1 MRKRTVLLLS
11 LLFCLPTFAQTP
23 WRNVDSLVK
32 AKAYADAYTLIQQNY
47 DYAKQHGRSY
57 DLLRAAYGMAEIGKV
72 FPTKQN
78 EESLLRHTL
87 PYLDPAERA
96 LCHTLIAN
104 IYATST
110 LNRQRRY
117 DTESETPCH
126 DDPADTV
133 YGQWCTSRL
142 ADSIW
147 SHTAAALSDAHTQLL
162 KSKRIADYDYLT
174 QHDTVNDY
182 ADLTLYEAVTYAA
195 VHNIEGNSLLFNG
208 TDFVYSDSL
217 YNAMCDPTHLVA
229 MTIPQGGTT
238 QHRLQ
243 LLKDM
248 AQFLIS
254 QKADT
259 ASVQWKTLCRELRAL
274 LNHYTLG
281 WHRGTPRRASH
292 SPALDIDINPI
303 LSPDEEAFFT
313 YDGNSTTTLYI
324 RVISSISDTLK
335 EIPNRQHLEYALSQP
350 VLHSLVVKVSP
361 PKDKSTK
368 TRYSL
373 PYLPAGKYALL
384 VSERPFPAQLNT
396 KGDAQPMSLG
406 PAMGYPDDDI
416 EIIMDGRE
424 PSVFMY
430 TFASQPI
437 AIEPIQG
444 TSGQGVVLLTSTG
457 EPVGGIPVTMR
468 GRMAQGEAT
477 TGDSITLTTVTDS
490 LGRFDFGK
498 LMPQGEGIKPTYS
511 TTYQGYT
518 ATLENND
525 DWFYLRIKALTKE
538 EDEADTVVSFFL
550 NAKTYRFSDTLRF
563 TLMAQQKVTGRNAN
577 YTPVPYCTFSVEMN
591 DGNLSNIITSLPLT
605 TDDMGWAE
613 GSIALSQVLDET
625 KKYNGNLALVVNNYD
640 DDRIG
645 LAWFKVEDYKLPT
658 MSMTLQTTSD
668 THHYGQPVHIEGL
681 VNSRSG
687 ATVSPTTVSYTLK
700 QTFDYANWT
709 KDVGNE
715 HEGTSFIVSSGQLPI
730 GPDGS
735 FSYRFVPVKYDYLPY
750 RDGEHAVYYFRV
762 TATDPAGETMTK
774 KLDISVG
781 DQVGYID
788 LGTAYRP
795 GRNITGRYDDEY
807 ISGLGDI
814 YVECRS
820 LDNDHLAVPARLTI
834 ETEKN
839 STVVWQGDMEIPAKE
854 TLLSDLVSPIDLPDG
869 HLRFIVT
876 CANPHIHPDT
886 LRVAHLGFDAP
897 MPLDSL
903 TLFASVEQSEYRV
916 GDTMRVRVGSA
927 TKVSAMLLIS
937 RYDSIFLLRHLRLD
951 KGFTHI
957 ALPVDQQYMGE
968 TGVSVITYHH
978 GQRIV
983 GISHIRVST
992 PRLQKLN
999 LQWIEPKAFSL
1010 TPESPDFYV
1019 QRLFAGAPVHWRLQL
1034 TDSLGNPVQSA
1045 LALTAYDDAL
1055 GYDELF
1061 SGRREYVPFNYNCKF
1076 QDQEPTYN
1084 RSRLNYT
1091 WWTEPKQKP
1100 FFALQRLNAS
1110 RRTQGSEYYIDKPM
1124 VESLLSVGTAGFD
1137 VSYCMSSSIVGDPL
1151 GKAYNQTIPKGILR
1165 TDLSPYGPW
1174 FGNLHSDRDGIVDL
1188 RFNAPQRL
1196 ARWMLNGVAMDRQG
1210 TFAQTFNIFTT
1221 YRDIMLMPNV
1231 PPFLYA
1237 GDSTALN
1244 VRIDRI
1250 DNSTMGD
1257 LAVSLY
1263 KGSKAKGRPHTA
1275 ALPTGTSQAQFP
1287 LTAPRTLF
1295 PFASRH
1301 RDYIL
1306 TISDPQRGDS
1316 VLDAQ
1321 TAGVDILRHPQ
1332 LHGNTYPL
1340 TQADYYILQSRTTK
1354 LFDWDTYSPSDLKD
1368 IFDSLYCAAVY
1379 HDDQAVDTLLRIL
1392 DEAQLPDGGW
1402 PCLKHQ
1408 TYVFNE
1414 VYSLQYLKTLIRL
1427 ETECPH
1433 VRIPESFNIQRFL
1446 QIVDTLM
1453 YTHWKMY
1460 PDSKQGA
1467 TMWFDVHDY
1476 YAQYPLDPM
1485 YYTMRDS
1492 LYANIKQKPDQ
1503 SDILLFHRHGDTALA
1518 HKLAGNIVQSSVY
1531 DAQRPEL
1538 GRYWKDYDSSAET
1551 LLEYI
1556 DIFEEVLRDT
1566 TLADQVRQRVRYLA
1580 PTKVWYGTNKAR
1592 LTGQGLTRNPDCTK
1606 ELANSHIILTREV
1619 KPTVKADS
1627 GNSPYGQYTIRLTI
1641 TLDRPM
1647 SHLYIRSPYAACFLS
1662 HGDVRFV
1669 ASSTESLYNI
1679 DVELADARLGSVA
1692 TQFVGA
1698 PNSLDIYIMSLPSGT
1713 HTLEYTVT
1721 ADRTGR
1727 FHLPPATVQC
1737 LALPWNE
1744 AKKGLLQA
1752 STEPETIRR

>member
-1 MRKRTVLLLS
+1 MRKCTLLLIS
-11 LLFCLPTFAQTP
+11 LLLCVPTMAQTP
-23 WRNVDSLVK
+23 WRTVDSLVK
-32 AKAYADAYTLIQQNY
+32 AKAYADAYTLLQQNY
-47 DYAKQHGRSY
+47 DHAKQHGRSY
-57 DLLRAAYGMAEIGKV
+57 DLLRAAYSMAEIGKAY
-72 FPTKQN
+72 PPKQN
-78 EESLLRHTL
+78 DESLFRHTL
-87 PYLDPAERA
+87 PYLDTAERA

-104 IYATST
+104 IYATAI
-110 LNRQRRY
+110 LNRRSAHE
-117 DTESETPCH
+117 TESTPPCH
-126 DDPADTV
+126 TDPADTV
-133 YGQWCTSRL
+133 YGLWCTSRL

-147 SHTAAALSDAHTQLL
+147 SHTSEALSNPIKLL
-162 KSKRIADYDYLT
+162 KNKRIADYDYLT
-174 QHDTVNDY
+174 RHDTVNDY
-182 ADLTLYEAVTYAA
+182 ADLTLYEAVAYAA
-195 VHNIEGNSLLFNG
+195 VHNIESNSLLFNG

-217 YNAMCDPTHLVA
+217 YNVLCAPTHLA
-229 MTIPQGGTT
+229 TMTIPQGGTAR
-238 QHRLQ
+238 HKLQ
-243 LLKDM
+243 LLKEV

-259 ASVQWKTLCRELRAL
+259 ASVRWQTLCRELRAFL
-274 LNHYTLG
+274 HHYSLG
-281 WHRGTPRRASH
+281 WHRGTVRKASH
-292 SPALDIDINPI
+292 SPALDININPI

-313 YDGNSTTTLYI
+313 YDGDSTTTMYI
-324 RVISSISDTLK
+324 RIIHSISDTLK
-335 EIPNRQHLEYALSQP
+335 ELPQRQHLEYALSQP
-350 VLHSLVVKVSP
+350 VLHSFAVKVSP

-368 TRYSL
+368 NRYSF
-373 PYLPAGKYALL
+373 PSLPADKYALL
-384 VSERPFPAQLNT
+384 VSDRPFPARLNK

-406 PAMGYPDDDI
+406 PMMGHPDNDT

-430 TFASQPI
+430 TFAFQPI

-457 EPVGGIPVTMR
+457 EPVGGITVTLR
-468 GRMAQGEAT
+468 GKVTQNGIP
-477 TGDSITLTTVTDS
+477 TGDSIVLTTVTDS

-498 LMPQGEGIKPTYS
+498 LMPLGEGVKPTYS

-518 ATLENND
+518 ATLENID
-525 DWFYLRIKALTKE
+525 DWFFHRIRALAE
-538 EDEADTVVSFFL
+538 EEEGADTVVSFFL

-563 TLMAQQKVTGRNAN
+563 TLMAQQKAAGSKAN
-577 YTPVPYCTFSVEMN
+577 YTPVQHSTFRVVMN
-591 DGNLSNIITSLPLT
+591 DGKLYDTITTILLT

-625 KKYNGNLALVVNNYD
+625 KEYNGNLALVVNNYD

-658 MSMTLQTTSD
+658 MSMTLETTSD

-715 HEGTSFIVSSGQLPI
+715 HEGTSFIVSSGQLPL

-750 RDGEHAVYYFRV
+750 RDGEHALYYFSV

-774 KLDISVG
+774 ELKISVG
-781 DQVGYID
+781 DQVGHID
-788 LGTAYRP
+788 LSTAYRP
-795 GRNITGRYDDEY
+795 GIMIPLNYNENY
-807 ISGLGDI
+807 IGGLDDI
-814 YVECRS
+814 YVGCRS

-834 ETEKN
+834 EAEKN
-839 STVVWQGDMEIPAKE
+839 STVVWQGDMEIPDKE
-854 TLLSDLVSPIDLPDG
+854 TPLSDLVPPIDLPNG

-876 CANPHIHPDT
+876 CANPHLHPDT
-886 LRVAHLGFDAP
+886 LRVTHLGFDAP

-903 TLFASVEQSEYRV
+903 TLFASVEKSEYHV

-927 TKVSAMLLIS
+927 TKVSALLLIS
-937 RYDSIFLLRHLRLD
+937 RNDSIFLFRHLCLD
-951 KGFTHI
+951 KGFAQI
-957 ALPVDQQYMGE
+957 ALPVDQRYRGE
-968 TGVSVITYHH
+968 MGVSVITYHH

-983 GISHIRVST
+983 GSSNIRVWS
-992 PRLQKLN
+992 PRLPKLK
-999 LQWIEPKAFSL
+999 LEWIEPKAFSL

-1019 QRLFAGAPVHWRLQL
+1019 QRLFAGAPVHWRLRL

-1045 LALTAYDDAL
+1045 LALTTYDDAL

-1061 SGRREYVPFNYNCKF
+1061 SGRRDYEPFNYNCRF
-1076 QDQEPTYN
+1076 QDQELTSN

-1091 WWTEPKQKP
+1091 WWKEDKQRP
-1100 FFALQRLNAS
+1100 FFTLQRLNRS
-1110 RRTQGSEYYIDKPM
+1110 RRFQDREYYIDKPM
-1124 VESLLSVGTAGFD
+1124 VKSLLSVGTTGFD
-1137 VSYCMSSSIVGDPL
+1137 VLYCISSTIEGTPL
-1151 GKAYNQTIPKGILR
+1151 GKAYNQAIPKGILR

-1196 ARWMLNGVAMDRQG
+1196 ARWMLDGVAMDRQG
-1210 TFAQTFNIFTT
+1210 SIARTFNIFTT

-1263 KGSKAKGRPHTA
+1263 KGTKAKGRPHTA
-1275 ALPTGTSQAQFP
+1275 ALPAGASQAQFP

-1295 PFASRH
+1295 HFTSKH
-1301 RDYIL
+1301 RDYTL

-1316 VLDAQ
+1316 NLDAQ
-1321 TAGVDILRHPQ
+1321 TAGVDILRHPR

-1340 TQADYYILQSRTTK
+1340 TQADYHILQSRTTK

-1379 HDDQAVDTLLRIL
+1379 HNDHAVDTLIRIL
-1392 DEAQLPDGGW
+1392 EEIQLPSGGW

-1408 TYVFNE
+1408 TYIFNE
-1414 VYSLQYLKTLIRL
+1414 IYSLDYLMTLIRI
-1427 ETECPH
+1427 ENECPH
-1433 VRIPESFNIQRFL
+1433 VRIPESFNIQRFM
-1446 QIVDTLM
+1446 QIVDNLM
-1453 YTHWKMY
+1453 FRYWKQH

-1467 TMWFDVHDY
+1467 MMWCTVHDH
-1476 YAQYPLDPM
+1476 YAQYALDPM

-1492 LYANIKQKPDQ
+1492 LYANIKRKPDQ
-1503 SDILLFHRHGDTALA
+1503 SDILLLHRHGDTALA
-1518 HKLAGNIVQSSVY
+1518 HKLAENIVQSSVY

-1538 GRYWKDYDSSAET
+1538 GRYWIGYGITEET

-1556 DIFEEVLRDT
+1556 DIFEKVLCDT
-1566 TLADQVRQRVRYLA
+1566 ILADQVRQRIRYLA
-1580 PTKVWYGTNKAR
+1580 PTKVWYGTEKAR
-1592 LTGQGLTRNPDCTK
+1592 LTSHGMVRNLDCTK
-1606 ELANSHIILTREV
+1606 ELADSHITLTREV
-1619 KPTVKADS
+1619 RTTDNADS
-1627 GNSPYGQYTIRLTI
+1627 GDSPYGQCTIRLTVTI
-1641 TLDRPM
+1641 DRPM
-1647 SHLYIRSPYAACFLS
+1647 SHLYLRSPYAACFAS
-1662 HGDVRFV
+1662 HGEVRFV
-1669 ASSTESLYNI
+1669 ASSTEKLNNI
-1679 DVELADARLGSVA
+1679 SVKSVDARLGSVA

-1698 PNSLDIYIMSLPSGT
+1698 PDCLDIYIKELPAGT

-1721 ADRTGR
+1721 TDRTGR

-1737 LALPWNE
+1737 LALPWHE

-1752 STEPETIRR
+1752 ATEAETIRR

>member
-1 MRKRTVLLLS
+1 MRKCTLLLIS
-11 LLFCLPTFAQTP
+11 LLLCVPTMAQTP
-23 WRNVDSLVK
+23 WRTVDSLVK
-32 AKAYADAYTLIQQNY
+32 AKAYADAYTLLQQNY
-47 DYAKQHGRSY
+47 DHAKQHGRSY
-57 DLLRAAYGMAEIGKV
+57 DLLRAAYSMAEIGKAY
-72 FPTKQN
+72 PPKQN
-78 EESLLRHTL
+78 DESLFRHTL
-87 PYLDPAERA
+87 PYLDTAERA

-104 IYATST
+104 IYATAI
-110 LNRQRRY
+110 LNRRSAHE
-117 DTESETPCH
+117 TESTPPCH
-126 DDPADTV
+126 TDPADTV
-133 YGQWCTSRL
+133 YGLWCTSRL

-147 SHTAAALSDAHTQLL
+147 SHTSEALSNPIKLL
-162 KSKRIADYDYLT
+162 KNKRIADYDYLT
-174 QHDTVNDY
+174 RHDTVNDY
-182 ADLTLYEAVTYAA
+182 ADLTLYEAVAYAA
-195 VHNIEGNSLLFNG
+195 VHNIESNSLLFNG

-217 YNAMCDPTHLVA
+217 YNVLCDPTHLA
-229 MTIPQGGTT
+229 TMTIPQGGTAR
-238 QHRLQ
+238 HKLQ
-243 LLKDM
+243 LLKEV

-259 ASVQWKTLCRELRAL
+259 ASVRWQTLCRELRAFL
-274 LNHYTLG
+274 HHYSLG
-281 WHRGTPRRASH
+281 WHRGTVRKASH
-292 SPALDIDINPI
+292 SPALDININPI

-313 YDGNSTTTLYI
+313 YDGDSTTTMYI
-324 RVISSISDTLK
+324 RIIHSISDTLK
-335 EIPNRQHLEYALSQP
+335 ELPQRQHLEYALSQP
-350 VLHSLVVKVSP
+350 VLHSFAVKVSP

-368 TRYSL
+368 NRYSF
-373 PYLPAGKYALL
+373 PSLPADKYALL
-384 VSERPFPAQLNT
+384 VSDRPFPARLNK

-406 PAMGYPDDDI
+406 PMMGHPDNDT

-430 TFASQPI
+430 TFAFQPI

-457 EPVGGIPVTMR
+457 EPVGGITVTLR
-468 GRMAQGEAT
+468 GKVTQNGIP
-477 TGDSITLTTVTDS
+477 TGDSIVLTTVTDS

-498 LMPQGEGIKPTYS
+498 LMPLGEGVKPTYS

-518 ATLENND
+518 ATLENID
-525 DWFYLRIKALTKE
+525 DWFFHRIRALAE
-538 EDEADTVVSFFL
+538 EEEGADTVVSFFL

-563 TLMAQQKVTGRNAN
+563 TLMAQQKAAGSKAN
-577 YTPVPYCTFSVEMN
+577 YTPVQHSTFRVVMN
-591 DGNLSNIITSLPLT
+591 DGKLYDTITTILLT

-625 KKYNGNLALVVNNYD
+625 KEYNGNLALVVNNYD

-658 MSMTLQTTSD
+658 MSMTLETTSD

-750 RDGEHAVYYFRV
+750 RDGEHALYYFSV

-774 KLDISVG
+774 ELKISVG
-781 DQVGYID
+781 DQVGHID
-788 LGTAYRP
+788 LSTAYRP
-795 GRNITGRYDDEY
+795 GIMIPLNYNENY
-807 ISGLGDI
+807 IGGLDDI
-814 YVECRS
+814 YVGCRS

-834 ETEKN
+834 EAEKN
-839 STVVWQGDMEIPAKE
+839 STVVWQGDMEIPDKE
-854 TLLSDLVSPIDLPDG
+854 TPLSDLVPPIDLPNG

-876 CANPHIHPDT
+876 CANPHLHPDT
-886 LRVAHLGFDAP
+886 LRVTHLGFDAP

-903 TLFASVEQSEYRV
+903 TLFASVEKSEYHV

-927 TKVSAMLLIS
+927 TKVSALLLIS
-937 RYDSIFLLRHLRLD
+937 RNDSIFLFRHLCLD
-951 KGFTHI
+951 KGFAQI
-957 ALPVDQQYMGE
+957 ALPVDQRYRGE
-968 TGVSVITYHH
+968 MGVSVITYHH

-983 GISHIRVST
+983 GSSNIRVWS
-992 PRLQKLN
+992 PRLPKLK
-999 LQWIEPKAFSL
+999 LEWIEPKAFSL

-1019 QRLFAGAPVHWRLQL
+1019 QRLFAGAPVHWRLRL

-1045 LALTAYDDAL
+1045 LALTTYDDAL

-1061 SGRREYVPFNYNCKF
+1061 SGRRDYEPFNYNCRF
-1076 QDQEPTYN
+1076 QDQELTSN

-1091 WWTEPKQKP
+1091 WWKEDKQRP
-1100 FFALQRLNAS
+1100 FFTLQRLNRS
-1110 RRTQGSEYYIDKPM
+1110 RRFQDREYYIDKPM
-1124 VESLLSVGTAGFD
+1124 VKSLLSVGTTGFD
-1137 VSYCMSSSIVGDPL
+1137 VLYCISSTIEGTPL
-1151 GKAYNQTIPKGILR
+1151 GKAYNQAIPKGILR

-1196 ARWMLNGVAMDRQG
+1196 ARWMLDGVAMDRQG
-1210 TFAQTFNIFTT
+1210 SIARTFNIFTT

-1263 KGSKAKGRPHTA
+1263 KGTKAKGRPHTA
-1275 ALPTGTSQAQFP
+1275 ALPAGASQAQFP

-1295 PFASRH
+1295 HFTSKH
-1301 RDYIL
+1301 RDYTL

-1316 VLDAQ
+1316 NLDAQ
-1321 TAGVDILRHPQ
+1321 TAGVDILRHPR

-1340 TQADYYILQSRTTK
+1340 TQADYHILQSRTTK

-1379 HDDQAVDTLLRIL
+1379 HNDHAVDTLIRIL
-1392 DEAQLPDGGW
+1392 EEIQLPSGGW

-1408 TYVFNE
+1408 TYIFNE
-1414 VYSLQYLKTLIRL
+1414 IYSLDYLMTLIRI
-1427 ETECPH
+1427 ENECPH
-1433 VRIPESFNIQRFL
+1433 VRIPESFNIQRFM
-1446 QIVDTLM
+1446 QIVDNLM
-1453 YTHWKMY
+1453 FRYWKQH

-1467 TMWFDVHDY
+1467 MMWCTVHDH
-1476 YAQYPLDPM
+1476 YAQYALDPM

-1492 LYANIKQKPDQ
+1492 LYANIKRKPDQ
-1503 SDILLFHRHGDTALA
+1503 SDILLLHRHGDTALA
-1518 HKLAGNIVQSSVY
+1518 HKLAENIVQSSVY

-1538 GRYWKDYDSSAET
+1538 GRYWIGYGITEET

-1556 DIFEEVLRDT
+1556 DIFEKVLCDT
-1566 TLADQVRQRVRYLA
+1566 ILADQVRQRIRYLA
-1580 PTKVWYGTNKAR
+1580 PTKVWYGTEKAR
-1592 LTGQGLTRNPDCTK
+1592 LTSHGMVRNLDCTK
-1606 ELANSHIILTREV
+1606 ELADSHITLTREV
-1619 KPTVKADS
+1619 RTTDNADS
-1627 GNSPYGQYTIRLTI
+1627 GDSPYGQCTIRLTVTI
-1641 TLDRPM
+1641 DRPM
-1647 SHLYIRSPYAACFLS
+1647 SHLYLRSPYAACFAS
-1662 HGDVRFV
+1662 HGEVRFV
-1669 ASSTESLYNI
+1669 ASSTEKLNNI
-1679 DVELADARLGSVA
+1679 SVKSVDARLGSVA

-1698 PNSLDIYIMSLPSGT
+1698 PDCLDIYIKELPAGT

-1721 ADRTGR
+1721 TDRTGR

-1737 LALPWNE
+1737 LALPWHE

-1752 STEPETIRR
+1752 ATEAETIRR